1 MTAPATHSPAIFTQQ
16 LRKEYGKRA
25 VVQGLDLEVGQGEVF
40 GFLGP
45 NGAGKSTTVKMLLGL
60 VRPTSGRVEVLGG
73 SPADPRV
80 RARLG
85 FLPEQFR
92 FQTWMTAQEFL
103 HFHGELAGLKAAEL
117 RARVPQVLERVGLG
131 GRAAESLGGYSKGML
146 QRCGLAGALLAHP
159 KLVFLD
165 EPTSALD
172 PIGRVEVRD
181 IILSLREEGVAVF
194 LNSHLLSEVE
204 QVCDHLAF
212 VKAGRVLR
220 AGRVGELLGGQLEAS
235 LEVDVVTPALLLAL
249 QAYTPRQT
257 TARTLSLHLDT
268 QEQLPQVARA
278 VLDAGG
284 NLYALTPHRREL
296 EDLFL
301 ELIGPS
307 PETQPS
313 NGPSNGKEA
322 RA

>member
-1 MTAPATHSPAIFTQQ
+1 MSAALAIETQQ
-16 LRKEYGKRA
+16 LRKEYKGRA
-25 VVQGLDLEVGQGEVF
+25 VVEGLDLQVNAGEVF

-60 VRPTSGRVEVLGG
+60 VRPTSGRVQVLGG
-73 SPADPRV
+73 VPADPKI

-92 FQTWMTAQEFL
+92 FQTWMTAEEFL
-103 HFHGELAGLKAAEL
+103 YFHGELAGLKAAEL
-117 RARVPQVLERVGLG
+117 RVRIPAVLDQVGLG
-131 GRAAESLGGYSKGML
+131 GRAHESLGGYSKGML

-159 KLVFLD
+159 QLVFLD

-181 IILSLREEGVAVF
+181 IIWALRDEGVAVF

-212 VKAGRVLR
+212 VRSGRVLLSGR
-220 AGRVGELLGGQLEAS
+220 MTDLLAGH
-235 LEVDVVTPALLLAL
+235 LEVSVQVDAVTPALLQAL
-249 QAYTPRQT
+249 SLYDPRQSTPRD
-257 TARTLSLHLDT
+257 LSLHL
-268 QEQLPQVARA
+268 QAEAQLPQVAQT
-278 VLDAGG
+278 VLECGAQ
-284 NLYALTPHRREL
+284 LYQLTPHRREL

-301 ELIGPS
+301 EVIGQS
-307 PETQPS
+307 PETQTP
-313 NGPSNGKEA
+313 PT
-322 RA
+322 